1 MLYSQNGD
9 RIMGTDSV
17 TSLHPMY
24 LGSEILAGDDF
35 HSATDFWPGQNLVRS
50 TTGLDSTD
58 VKSGR
63 VESSGWKSSPLVHVW
78 VTFMPVAGPR
88 VWNSL
93 QAALRQITSYR
104 KFRQHLKTHYLGLWG
119 LEIAAL
125 RDSWF
130 LCAIQ
135 ILLLTYLLKVK
146 LRGGGGV
153 WCLRVA
159 RLFAARGTTG
169 KQNRKMEARK

>member
-17 TSLHPMY
+17 TSLHPVY

-50 TTGLDSTD
+50 TTGLDSAD

-78 VTFMPVAGPR
+78 VTYMPVAGPR

-93 QAALRQITSYR
+93 QAALMGLLQLRYEHDSSTIRLRFDYDSATTRYEMRTIRLRFEHIMRHLENASYVLSSNNEHVNS
-104 KFRQHLKTHYLGLWG
+104 FP
-119 LEIAAL
+119 
-125 RDSWF
+125 
-130 LCAIQ
+130 
-135 ILLLTYLLKVK
+135 LL
-146 LRGGGGV
+146 
-153 WCLRVA
+153 
-159 RLFAARGTTG
+159 
-169 KQNRKMEARK
+169 